1 MSNLPNF
8 PNFNNFN
15 FNNFN
20 SFIQQANNAVKCDS
34 NCQKEKSA
42 EELKQKYLAS
52 KTNLASAPNQV
63 DVAEK
68 NYVTFTQGELAYNNK
83 KEQELHQKAQII
95 INKFQDTFKKD
106 VEQINDKINTYNSIS
121 VNSQNIADLYLKYKE
136 ENIILN
142 KNLKNSTSDVLTN
155 QRKSYYENQGI
166 DTLKYLYKYALL
178 TIYIILV
185 IVYTFMAFLYNSQIN
200 WKKRFGILFLLILL
214 PFISQWILSYTIFL
228 IYKVYELLPKNVHLT
243 I

>member
-185 IVYTFMAFLYNSQIN
+185 IVYTFMAFLYNSQIK